1 MAILTKQDPSNLEEY
16 LGLIEQALFEIS
28 DLRAAIEFDMEG
40 MESSLGIVEELDHDL
55 QHLKASLSEGSHIY
69 ANGDLPYM
77 LKIKKLNYKTL
88 PFKSLLEDINR
99 VHRNGMRIDDD

>member
-28 DLRAAIEFDMEG
+28 DLKAVIEFDMEG
-40 MESSLGIVEELDHDL
+40 MESSLGIVEELELDL
-55 QHLKASLSEGSHIY
+55 QRLKTNLSSGEHIY

-77 LKIKKLNYKTL
+77 SKIKKLNYRTL